1 MLEVIYSLMVLIE
14 PWCDACFEAGN
25 GRWQVPDI
33 RPWQWSRTEE
43 QSMTLTGKVL
53 ECFSFHI
60 CNHEKVVQTDSFE
73 NSGPAGVKPPGKHLK
88 DLVIYET
95 HVRGMTRILDQSNSQ
110 SFSLDA

>member
-1 MLEVIYSLMVLIE
+1 
-14 PWCDACFEAGN
+14 
-25 GRWQVPDI
+25 
-33 RPWQWSRTEE
+33 
-43 QSMTLTGKVL
+43 MTLTGKVL

-60 CNHEKVVQTDSFE
+60 CNHKKVIQTDSFE